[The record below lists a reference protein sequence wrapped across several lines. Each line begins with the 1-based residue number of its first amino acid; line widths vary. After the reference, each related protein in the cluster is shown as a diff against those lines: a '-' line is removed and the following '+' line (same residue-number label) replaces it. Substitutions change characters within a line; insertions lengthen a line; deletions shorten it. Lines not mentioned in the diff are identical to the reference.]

1 MPEFAPKCRH
11 SGLFFGR
18 KPGWLIGVLAGA
30 LVLPALAAPGGL
42 SAQPLAPHATTPP
55 VKLFT
60 ELPAA
65 QTGLVTENNY
75 ADPRMWAER
84 YHEFEVGSIGSGVAI
99 GDYDGDGRPD
109 IFVASK
115 TEGIRLFRNL
125 GNWKFEDVTEKSGL
139 KRLTAPPDA
148 PWAKGAKDKDGN
160 PIQEWVQGVTFA
172 DVNND
177 GRLDIYVCRFN
188 APNWLFLNQ
197 GDGTF
202 TEEAAQRGLA
212 VTDACVMGSF
222 CDYDRDGWL
231 DVLVQTNLLSSEQAP
246 DGQHNH
252 LFHNNGDGTFTDVT
266 DRAGIAGTA
275 QGHSATWWDYDG
287 DGWPDLYVANDFAA
301 PDQLYHNNRNGTFT
315 NVIDQAVPHMPF
327 SSMGA
332 DIGDV
337 NNDGLMDFYVAD
349 MAATTHEK
357 DLRTMADHRGKSR
370 DAADDTSAPQYLHN
384 ALYLNNGSGVFTEVS
399 FLAGLSAT
407 DWTWSVRLEDLDN
420 DGRLDLQCT
429 TGMHRESH
437 NADLILR
444 AMTAEN
450 AVERIRTMKASPV
463 FNEANLAFRNLGHLR
478 FQEVGAAWGLDEM
491 GVSFSAAYGDLD
503 GDGDLDLVYTN
514 YRKGLTVLRNDSPSG
529 HRLVVALQGLA
540 TPSPSRGTRSN
551 RFGIGATVRIE
562 TASGPQVRQLLLA
575 RGYLSSS
582 EPVVHFGLGD
592 DPAIRKLTVT
602 WPSGHVQTFDNI
614 AADQRLTITE
624 PDAPP
629 PPFVSPA
636 PPAGQFAEV
645 SAADGLSLAVRETP
659 LDELLRQPLLPFRQ
673 NRRGPALAVGDLT
686 GDGIDDIILGGTPR
700 DPTRILIAD
709 APAHFTAVDAGGLA
723 QAGPLSDGPALLF
736 DADGDNASDL
746 LLTHSGSALPAN
758 APDYQPRL
766 FLNRNHTGLQ
776 PAGADA
782 LPPMPWSIGAAVAA
796 DFDHDGRLDV
806 FLGGRTVPGQY
817 PVAPSS
823 ALLRNRGGTF
833 EDVTDQLAPGLRKV
847 GLVSSALWTDVD
859 NDGWPDLLIALEWGG
874 VRYWH
879 NRAGQGF
886 EDLSAAAGFAAAG
899 NGWWNSLAAADFN
912 GDGRMDYVAGNLGL
926 NTQYHAAP
934 DAPAVLYR
942 GDFKGTGGSQ
952 LVEAHYENG
961 RLVPWRARKQLV
973 AQIPAIGQRFPT
985 TDAYARATVEEML
998 GAEKLAKAKQFT
1010 ATEFRSGVFLS
1021 QPDGRYRFAP
1031 LPLPAQ
1037 VSPAQGIVAGDFD
1050 GDGRADI
1057 FLVQNSYA
1065 PIPAVGRFDSGLG
1078 LLLGGDGRGGWTLR
1092 NPAESGLLVRG
1103 DAKAL
1108 VVLDLDRDGW
1118 PDFVVSRNNGTT
1130 LAFRNG
1136 GAPGRHSFGVRLNGP
1151 RGNPTAIGA
1160 RLTVELADG
1169 SAQSSEVAAGS
1180 GYFSQ
1185 SGATQFFG
1193 FSDGNPPRKISVR
1206 WPNGSTTAVD
1216 SPRPDK
1222 LLVLTAP

>member
-1 MPEFAPKCRH
+1 MRQAWYALLFA
-11 SGLFFGR
+11 
-18 KPGWLIGVLAGA
+18 GVLN
-30 LVLPALAAPGGL
+30 LPSAAAPAGL
-42 SAQPLAPHATTPP
+42 SAQPLAPHSATPP
-55 VKLFT
+55 LKLFT

-65 QTGLVTENNY
+65 QTGIVTENNY

-109 IFVASK
+109 VFVASK
-115 TEGIRLFRNL
+115 TEGVRLFRNL
-125 GNWKFEDVTEKSGL
+125 GGWKFEDVTEKSGL
-139 KRLTAPPDA
+139 KRLTQPADA
-148 PWAKGAKDKDGN
+148 PWTKGLKDRDGN
-160 PIQEWVQGVTFA
+160 PIQEWLQGVTFA

-177 GRLDIYVCRFN
+177 GRLDLYVCRFN
-188 APNWLFLNQ
+188 APNWLFINQ
-197 GDGTF
+197 GNGTF
-202 TEEAAQRGLA
+202 TEEAAARGLA
-212 VTDACVMGSF
+212 VVDASVMGSF

-231 DVLVQTNLLSSEQAP
+231 DVYIQTNLLSSEQSP
-246 DGQHNH
+246 DGQRDY
-252 LFHNNGDGTFTDVT
+252 LFHNNGDGTFTNVT
-266 DRAGIAGTA
+266 DPAGISGLT

-287 DGWPDLYVANDFAA
+287 DGWPDLYVANDFAV

-315 NVIDQAVPHMPF
+315 NVIDRVAPHMPF

-332 DIGDV
+332 DIGDI

-349 MAATTHEK
+349 MAATTPVK
-357 DLRTMADHRGKSR
+357 DLRSMADHRGKSR
-370 DAADDTSAPQYLHN
+370 DYAEDGSAPQYLHN
-384 ALYLNNGSGVFTEVS
+384 ALYLNNGSPVFTEVA

-429 TGMHRESH
+429 NGMHRESH

-450 AVERIRTMKASPV
+450 AVERIRTMKNSPV
-463 FNEANLAFRNLGHLR
+463 FNEANLAYRNLGNLR
-478 FQEVGAAWGLDEM
+478 FQEVGAAWGLDEV

-514 YRKGLTVLRNDSPSG
+514 YHKGVTVLRNDAPAG
-529 HRLVVALQGLA
+529 HRLTVALQ
-540 TPSPSRGTRSN
+540 GTRSN
-551 RFGIGATVRIE
+551 RFGVGATVRIE
-562 TASGPQVRQLLLA
+562 TAAGPQVRQLLLA
-575 RGYLSSS
+575 RGYLASS
-582 EPVVHFGLGD
+582 EPIVHFGLGD
-592 DPAIRKLTVT
+592 ETVVRQLTVT
-602 WPSGHVQTFDNI
+602 WPSGHVQVFQNL

-624 PDAPP
+624 PEGTPPVAPVP
-629 PPFVSPA
+629 SAPVAQFSDVSQS
-636 PPAGQFAEV
+636 AG
-645 SAADGLSLAVRETP
+645 LALTVRETP

-673 NRRGPALAVGDLT
+673 NRRGPALAAGDLT
-686 GDGIDDIILGGTPR
+686 GDGIDDLILGGTPR
-700 DPTRILIAD
+700 DPARVLLAD
-709 APAHFTAVDAGGLA
+709 APAHYTAVEAAGLA

-736 DADGDNASDL
+736 DADGDGTNDL
-746 LLTHSGSALPAN
+746 LLTRGGAALPAN

-766 FLNRNHTGLQ
+766 FLNHDHRGLQ
-776 PAGADA
+776 PAAADA
-782 LPPMPWSIGAAVAA
+782 LPALPYSVGAAAAA
-796 DFDHDGRLDV
+796 DFDHDGKLDV

-817 PVAPSS
+817 PVAPAS

-847 GLVSSALWTDVD
+847 GLVTSALWTDVD
-859 NDGWPDLLIALEWGG
+859 NDGWPDLLLALEWGP

-886 EDLSAAAGFAAAG
+886 EDLSEAAGFAAAG

-934 DAPAVLYR
+934 GAPAVLYR

-952 LVEAHYENG
+952 LVEAHYDHG
-961 RLVPWRARKQLV
+961 RLVPWRSRKQLV
-973 AQIPAIGQRFPT
+973 AQIPAIGQSFPT
-985 TDAYARATVEEML
+985 TDGYARATVEELL
-998 GAEKLAKAKQFT
+998 GAEKLAKARLFT

-1021 QPDGRYRFAP
+1021 QPDGHYRFEP
-1031 LPLPAQ
+1031 LPLAAQ
-1037 VSPAQGIVAGDFD
+1037 VAPGQGVVAGDFD

-1078 LLLGGDGRGGWTLR
+1078 QLLSGDGRGHWTPR
-1092 NPAESGLLVRG
+1092 SPAESGLLVRG

-1118 PDFVVSRNNGTT
+1118 PDFLVSRNNGTT

-1136 GAPGRHSFGVRLNGP
+1136 GAAGRHSFGIRLNGP

-1169 SAQSSEVAAGS
+1169 STQTSEVAAGS
-1180 GYFSQ
+1180 GYYSQ
-1185 SGATQFFG
+1185 SGATEFFG
-1193 FSDGNPPRKISVR
+1193 YPDGNAPRKITVR
-1206 WPNGSTTAVD
+1206 WPNGATSAVE

>member
-1 MPEFAPKCRH
+1 MPVSVFRIRR
-11 SGLFFGR
+11 SGQIFKEKMRGALL
-18 KPGWLIGVLAGA
+18 GWLLAGG
-30 LVLPALAAPGGL
+30 LGLRALAGTAGL
-42 SAQPLAPHATTPP
+42 TAQPLAPHATTPP

-65 QTGLVTENNY
+65 KTGIVTENNY
-75 ADPRMWAER
+75 ADPRMWTER

-109 IFVASK
+109 ILVASK

-125 GNWKFEDVTEKSGL
+125 GDWKFEDVSDKAGL
-139 KRLTAPPDA
+139 RPLAPDA
-148 PWAKGAKDKDGN
+148 TWAKGAKDKDGN

-177 GRLDIYVCRFN
+177 GRLDLYVCRFN
-188 APNWLFLNQ
+188 APNWLFINQ
-197 GDGTF
+197 GNGTF
-202 TEEAAQRGLA
+202 KEEAAARGLA
-212 VTDACVMGSF
+212 VTDACVMASF
-222 CDYDRDGWL
+222 CDYDRDGAL
-231 DVLVQTNLLSSEQAP
+231 DVYIQTNLLSSEQSP
-246 DGQHNH
+246 DGQRDY
-252 LFHNNGDGTFTDVT
+252 LFHNNGDGTFANVT
-266 DRAGIAGTA
+266 DRAGISGLT

-287 DGWPDLYVANDFAA
+287 DGWPDLYVANDFAV
-301 PDQLYHNNRNGTFT
+301 PDQLYRNNRNGTFT
-315 NVIDQAVPHMPF
+315 NSIDQVVPHMPF

-349 MAATTHEK
+349 MAATTPEK

-370 DAADDTSAPQYLHN
+370 DYPEDGTAPQVLHN
-384 ALYLNNGSGVFTEVS
+384 ALYLNNGSSVFTEVS

-429 TGMHRESH
+429 NGMHRESH
-437 NADLILR
+437 NADLILK

-450 AVERIRTMKASPV
+450 AIERIRTMKGSPV
-463 FNEANLAFRNLGHLR
+463 FNEPNLAFRNLGNLR
-478 FQEVGAAWGLDEM
+478 FQEVGAAWGLDET
-491 GVSFSAAYGDLD
+491 GVSFGAAYGDLD

-514 YRKGLTVLRNDSPSG
+514 YHKGVTVLRNDSASG
-529 HRLVVALQGLA
+529 HRLTVALQ
-540 TPSPSRGTRSN
+540 GTRSN
-551 RFGIGATVRIE
+551 RFGLGATVRLE
-562 TASGPQVRQLLLA
+562 TAAGPQVRQLFPS

-582 EPVVHFGLGD
+582 EPIVHFGLGD
-592 DPAIRKLTVT
+592 ETAVRQLTVS
-602 WPSGHVQTFDNI
+602 WPSGHVQVFKDV

-624 PDAPP
+624 PD
-629 PPFVSPA
+629 ST
-636 PPAGQFAEV
+636 PPALSVPSAPVAQFSEV
-645 SAADGLSLAVRETP
+645 SQSNGLSFTVRETA

-686 GDGIDDIILGGTPR
+686 GSGRDDIILGGTPR
-700 DPTRILIAD
+700 DPTRILVVD
-709 APAHFTAVDAGGLA
+709 APSHYTAVDAAGLA
-723 QAGPLSDGPALLF
+723 QTGPLSDGPALLF
-736 DADGDNASDL
+736 DADGDNTTDL
-746 LLTHSGSALPAN
+746 LLTHGGTALPAN
-758 APDYQPRL
+758 TPDYQPRL
-766 FLNRNHTGLQ
+766 FLNHNNTGLQ
-776 PAGADA
+776 PAAADA
-782 LPPMPWSIGAAVAA
+782 LPALPLSIGAAVAA
-796 DFDHDGRLDV
+796 DFDHDGKLDV

-817 PVAPSS
+817 PVAPAS

-847 GLVSSALWTDVD
+847 GLVTSALWTDVD
-859 NDGWPDLLIALEWGG
+859 NDGWPDLLLALEWGT

-886 EDLSAAAGFAAAG
+886 EDLSDAAGFAAAG
-899 NGWWNSLAAADFN
+899 SGWWNSLATADFN

-952 LVEAHYENG
+952 LVEARSDHG
-961 RLVPWRARKQLV
+961 RLLPWRARKQLV
-973 AQIPAIGQRFPT
+973 GQIPAIAKRFPT
-985 TDAYARATVEEML
+985 TDGYARASVGEL
-998 GAEKLAKAKQFT
+998 LDADKLASAKMFS

-1021 QPDGRYRFAP
+1021 QPDGRYRFEP
-1031 LPLPAQ
+1031 LPLLAQ
-1037 VSPAQGIVAGDFD
+1037 VAPGQGMAAGDFD
-1050 GDGRADI
+1050 GDGKADI
-1057 FLVQNSYA
+1057 FLVQNSYS

-1078 LLLGGDGRGGWTLR
+1078 QWLGGDGKGGWTLR
-1092 NPAESGLLVRG
+1092 GPAESGLLVRG

-1136 GAPGRHSFGVRLNGP
+1136 GVASRHSFGVRLNGP
-1151 RGNPTAIGA
+1151 RGNPSAIGA
-1160 RLTVELADG
+1160 RITVELADG
-1169 SAQSSEVAAGS
+1169 STQSSEVSAGS
-1180 GYFSQ
+1180 GYYSQ

-1193 FSDGNPPRKISVR
+1193 YRDGNPPRNITVR
-1206 WPNGSTTAVD
+1206 WPGGASTTTE
-1216 SPRPDK
+1216 SPHPDK
-1222 LLVLTAP
+1222 LLILGAP